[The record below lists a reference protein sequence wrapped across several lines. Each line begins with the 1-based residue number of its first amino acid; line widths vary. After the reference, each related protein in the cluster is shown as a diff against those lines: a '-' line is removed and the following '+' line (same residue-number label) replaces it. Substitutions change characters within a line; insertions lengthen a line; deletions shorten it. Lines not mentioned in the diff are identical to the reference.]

1 MALSR
6 ILNKAPVYT
15 GIYQA
20 FSKIYKKTKKYSE
33 FAGYNPKEDWVEIAS
48 PRILSDKKASEILEK
63 LAFNKQFTKRKENRT
78 YLLQ

>member
-20 FSKIYKKTKKYSE
+20 FRKIYKKTKKYSE
-33 FAGYNPKEDWVEIAS
+33 FAGYNPKEDGVEIAI